1 MSRVVVVLV
10 VAGCFSKPGLRDHDR
25 DGGNDD
31 DAAGDG
37 GGDGSMI
44 DSPIAGCSWTPLGTI
59 LDDPAFDERHP
70 WISSDGKIVTY
81 WKGTGN
87 GGSSNGLMWQAE
99 RPGIGQPFDAPI
111 QIFPQSPATSGAPNE
126 ADPSFDHGMLKMY
139 VSTSSGI
146 LTASRAMPNG
156 MFQTP
161 TNDNE
166 LSLVSSTRQF
176 QEGAFLTDDGR
187 KLLFVAG
194 DSTYDS
200 EDLYIATRSTSSGTF
215 TSVKPFDHNVV
226 GTNECCPTMAGNVV
240 MYERP
245 IAGGKKEIVSSILDG
260 TTLSAPELVVL
271 PGTNSFQ
278 QPSLSADGTRLV
290 YVVNLGSDWH
300 LEEAEL
306 SCP

>member
-1 MSRVVVVLV
+1 M
-10 VAGCFSKPGLRDHDR
+10 FDQ
-25 DGGNDD
+25 
-31 DAAGDG
+31 
-37 GGDGSMI
+37 
-44 DSPIAGCSWTPLGTI
+44 
-59 LDDPAFDERHP
+59 PAFLASTEGPDRGFDPILLHVSP
-70 WISSDGKIVTY
+70 
-81 WKGTGN
+81 
-87 GGSSNGLMWQAE
+87 GGQE
-99 RPGIGQPFDAPI
+99 RPPRSYAAR
-111 QIFPQSPATSGAPNE
+111 FPN
-126 ADPSFDHGMLKMY
+126 L
-139 VSTSSGI
+139 V
-146 LTASRAMPNG
+146 PNG

-161 TNDNE
+161 TNDSE

>member
-1 MSRVVVVLV
+1 
-10 VAGCFSKPGLRDHDR
+10 
-25 DGGNDD
+25 
-31 DAAGDG
+31 
-37 GGDGSMI
+37 MI
-44 DSPIAGCSWTPLGTI
+44 DSPIAGCTWTPLGTI
-59 LDDPAFDERHP
+59 LDDPALDERHP

-87 GGSSNGLMWQAE
+87 GGSNNGLMWQAE
-99 RPGIGQPFDAPI
+99 RSSIGQPFGAPI
-111 QIFPQSPATSGAPNE
+111 QIFPQSPATNGAPNE
-126 ADPSFDHGMLKMY
+126 ADPSFDQGMLKMY
-139 VSTSSGI
+139 ISTSSGI

-161 TNDNE
+161 ASDPE

-194 DSTYDS
+194 DSTYES
-200 EDLYIATRSTSSGTF
+200 EDLYIASRTGAAGAF

-226 GTNECCPTMAGNVV
+226 GTNECCPTMAGNVL

-245 IAGGKKEIVSSILDG
+245 VAAGKKEIVSSILDG
-260 TTLSAPELVVL
+260 VTLSPPERVVL
-271 PGTNSFQ
+271 PGTDSFQ
-278 QPSLSADGTRLV
+278 QPSLSANGQRLV
-290 YVVNLGSDWH
+290 YVVNNGSDWH